1 MKNLVITLIICVS
14 TLGVATAQE
23 EVSISNFSAEKISS
37 SELLI
42 SVDYSLTKE
51 TDSKDIFIQA
61 NPVMKDGRFIYK
73 EVVIDRQPLEANNQQ
88 VSFKITKKTGGKD
101 FSSESIRVCVT
112 SNKSILLCEVFPFSI
127 IWSEL
132 NVSTVKIN
140 SFTSSETQ
148 VEKGDTVILSWET
161 ENVSKVMLGKF
172 GATDFQE
179 VPPSGSKTVVID
191 ETSGYV
197 LMASPKSSKGP
208 VKIESSK
215 LQIEVINNE
224 LDVESF
230 YASHPTIRRG
240 IETKLLWNVYNAD
253 KVTLNGKTVEVYGE
267 LIVSPTSTTRYT
279 LRAQKG
285 DIILEE
291 FLSIYV
297 TPFAAPKLSNP
308 IYSLEICKRIETEN
322 GYSKCISSDGP
333 FATGDEIYIMAR
345 FKNLPKGNYTV
356 KRITYRGLYFKNQ
369 WTKAHQEENSFD
381 NPDRGERL
389 LTFPIVNL
397 GEGAKKLKIMFNDN
411 QETASEIAYC
421 IDCSRMWE

>member
-1 MKNLVITLIICVS
+1 MIGVS
-14 TLGVATAQE
+14 SIGIVTAQKGI
-23 EVSISNFSAEKISS
+23 SISNFIAEKISS

-73 EVVIDRQPLEANNQQ
+73 EVIIDRQPLEANNHQ
-88 VSFKITKKTGGKD
+88 VSFKITKKPGGKD

-112 SNKSILLCEVFPFSI
+112 TNRSILLCEVFPFSF

-132 NVSTVKIN
+132 DVSTVKID

-148 VEKGDTVILSWET
+148 VEKGETVILSWET
-161 ENVSKVMLGKF
+161 ENASKVMLGKF

-179 VPPSGSKTVVID
+179 VPASGSKTLVID
-191 ETSGYV
+191 KTSAYV

-208 VKIESSK
+208 AQVESSK
-215 LQIEVINNE
+215 LQIEVTNNE
-224 LDVESF
+224 LDIGSF
-230 YASHPTIRRG
+230 YASQPTIRRG

-253 KVTLNGKTVEVYGE
+253 KVTLNGKAVEVYGD

-279 LRAQKG
+279 LKAQKG

-291 FLSIYV
+291 LLSIYV
-297 TPFAAPKLSNP
+297 TPFAVPKLSDP
-308 IYSLEICKRIETEN
+308 IYSLEICKRIETKN

-345 FKNLPKGNYTV
+345 FKNLPKGNYSV
-356 KRITYRGLYFKNQ
+356 KRITYRGLYFKDK
-369 WTKAHQEENSFD
+369 WTKAHEEEGSFD
-381 NPDRGERL
+381 NPDSGERL
-389 LTFPIVNL
+389 LTFLIANL
-397 GEGAKKLKIMFNDN
+397 GEGAKKLKIIFNDN
-411 QETASEIAYC
+411 KETSSEIIYC